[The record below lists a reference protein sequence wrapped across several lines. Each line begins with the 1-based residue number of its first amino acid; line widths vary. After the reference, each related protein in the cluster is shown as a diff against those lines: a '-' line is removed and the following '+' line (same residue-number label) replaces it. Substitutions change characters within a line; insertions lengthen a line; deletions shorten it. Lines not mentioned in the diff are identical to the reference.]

1 MGAVESG
8 GAPPLIGGDSPEAV
22 AVCAALE
29 QCLFHRIRV
38 KEFGEAVKRRFF
50 PPGVVQVSPP
60 WVSLPDRISRVMPV
74 LIVNRSLH
82 VAVVSRV
89 ERKPHGFLRGS
100 IQFRNDRTCRLLL
113 FGLVVVRP

>member
-38 KEFGEAVKRRFF
+38 KEFGEAVKRRCL
-50 PPGVVQVSPP
+50 PPGVVHHRRPLNLSRCLVS
-60 WVSLPDRISRVMPV
+60 I
-74 LIVNRSLH
+74 
-82 VAVVSRV
+82 
-89 ERKPHGFLRGS
+89 G
-100 IQFRNDRTCRLLL
+100 
-113 FGLVVVRP
+113 